1 MRYESR
7 GREGIGEGGGV
18 MGKTEASTFL
28 PALAP
33 LLDITQQGD
42 CQAGHGSHCHKSH
55 RTLEVLCL
63 ETGR

>member
-1 MRYESR
+1 
-7 GREGIGEGGGV
+7 
-18 MGKTEASTFL
+18 MGKTDEASTFL
-28 PALAP
+28 PALAT